1 MESSTFSS
9 EYIVLKTT
17 IDLIEALCYK
27 LHLCGILID
36 GSTIVLCDNEWII
49 FSIGKGDINDYADL
63 KWKAI
68 LLCDLFAI

>member
-1 MESSTFSS
+1 M
-9 EYIVLKTT
+9 
-17 IDLIEALCYK
+17 
-27 LHLCGILID
+27 
-36 GSTIVLCDNEWII
+36 LCDNEWII